1 MKILAL
7 VADQR
12 LPNNNAFYDAL
23 GEQCQLDIIKL
34 NTEKQKK
41 LAQFFKEINVNQY
54 DRIIFDLHFKRIH
67 KQSRYIRTIPNLIIL
82 EEDACQNYIP
92 DSKWHNKFLKF
103 YRSLA
108 SFRLVCTGVNLT
120 EKLKHEGLDVCF
132 LPKGYDHT
140 LIQLTHCDRDIK
152 LGFIGRTKSST
163 YAQREQL
170 LTALQKSLNLSILR
184 TQPGK
189 EYVETLNRIR
199 YFVSADIGLTEYMA
213 KNFEA
218 MACGCILIAF
228 RQGTEEKTL
237 GLIDMEN
244 VVLYSDL
251 NELQDK
257 IRLLQQDQELSDKIA
272 ENGYRLAT
280 QNHSYKV
287 LAKRFFTLI
296 EPEIKPLPSYPMWK
310 RWFPF

>member
-1 MKILAL
+1 MKVLAL

-12 LPNNNAFYDAL
+12 LPNNDAFYKVL
-23 GEQCQLDIIKL
+23 GDLCHLDIRHLDK
-34 NTEKQKK
+34 TEQSQ
-41 LAQFFKEINVNQY
+41 LSRFFKDINVAQY
-54 DRIIFDLHFKRIH
+54 DRIIFDLHFKRIY

-92 DSKWHNKFLKF
+92 NSKWHNKFLKF

-120 EKLKHEGLDVCF
+120 EKLKREGLDVCF
-132 LPKGYDHT
+132 LPKGFDHT
-140 LIQLTHCDRDIK
+140 LMKLTYCKRDIE
-152 LGFIGRTKSST
+152 LGFIGRTKSAT
-163 YAQREQL
+163 YAQREQF
-170 LTALQKSLNLSILR
+170 LTTLQKTMGLTIIR
-184 TQPGK
+184 TEPGK

-199 YFVSADIGLTEYMA
+199 YFVSADIGLTEYMT

-218 MACGCILIAF
+218 MACGCVLIAF
-228 RQGTEEKTL
+228 RQGAEEKQQ

-244 VVLYSDL
+244 IVLYRDI
-251 NELQDK
+251 NELQNK
-257 IRLLQQDQELSDKIA
+257 IRLLQQDQKLSDKIA

-280 QNHSYKV
+280 QNHSYNV

-296 EPEIKPLPSYPMWK
+296 EPEIKPLPSQRTWK
-310 RWFPF
+310 HWLPF